1 MIYGYARVSSAGQE
15 KDGNSLEAQ
24 EKALYANGC
33 DVVRCETFTGTTMD
47 RPILME
53 ISNAIKPGDTLMVTK
68 LDRLSRTTW
77 RGAKFIEELHQRG
90 VAIHI
95 LDMGKF
101 DGTPMGRAMIQIVLV
116 MAELERSNIMAR
128 FNEGKAIAKAHGRR
142 TDGRKPIEIPD
153 FQKYFQ
159 KKKDGLMTV
168 KEICA
173 ELGISRTTWY
183 ELERRAA

>member
-24 EKALYANGC
+24 ELALRLNGC
-33 DVVRCETFTGTTMD
+33 EVVRCETFTGTTMD

-77 RGAKFIEELHQRG
+77 RGVKFIEELHQRG

-101 DGTPMGRAMIQIVLV
+101 DGTPMGKAMIQIVLV
-116 MAELERSNIMAR
+116 MAELERSNIMSR
-128 FNEGKAIAKAHGRR
+128 FNEGKAIAKAQGKRV
-142 TDGRKPIEIPD
+142 DGRKPIEIPD
-153 FQKYFQ
+153 FPKFFEKQKS
-159 KKKDGLMTV
+159 GLITV
-168 KEICA
+168 DEACK
-173 ELGISRTTWY
+173 ELGIGRTTWY
-183 ELERRAA
+183 RLIKEVA